1 MCTYEHGRHNRSQP
15 GPPRR
20 WPWMRRS
27 RQPHTVH
34 SLGLASLRVISKHK
48 DHVCSGVGG
57 ETENVWAHVW
67 KLSEGEYLRRAEKV
81 RNDNRKDIHRR
92 TVPKAATS
100 GSVYRRLFSA
110 VERIANVITIYNLVS
125 LTLRGHVACQ
135 HSAGLPSFPLP
146 PPIHR

>member
-1 MCTYEHGRHNRSQP
+1 MCTYEHSRHNRSQP

-34 SLGLASLRVISKHK
+34 SLGLASLRGIRKHK
-48 DHVCSGVGG
+48 DHVCSGARAG
-57 ETENVWAHVW
+57 EAENVWAHVW
-67 KLSEGEYLRRAEKV
+67 KLS

-92 TVPKAATS
+92 TVLKAVTS
-100 GSVYRRLFSA
+100 GSVYRLLFSA
-110 VERIANVITIYNLVS
+110 VERITNVITIYNLVS